1 MSTELI
7 ARVRVTYQKI
17 GSLRYIG
24 HIDLHSLL
32 ERALRRSG
40 LPLRYSQGFKPKV
53 RLNLAS
59 ALPLGMEGLAE
70 KMDFWLNV
78 QMETDAIKA
87 ALSAALPAELIVTDV
102 RIVDNALPSLQ
113 ADLRA
118 AVYQVTLPPESCA
131 EAQAVLTRALQQEK
145 IMVNR
150 RNKVMDMRPWVEAFE
165 WGTDCEF
172 NIRLRSIP
180 QESGRPDE
188 LLAYCGIDP
197 AKTAI
202 TRTKLIFQTE
212 E

>member
-1 MSTELI
+1 MT
-7 ARVRVTYQKI
+7 RVRVRYQKI

-78 QMETDAIKA
+78 QMETDGIKA
-87 ALSAALPAELIVTDV
+87 ALIAALPAELPVTGV

-118 AVYQVTLPPESCA
+118 AEYQVTLPSESCA
-131 EAQAVLTRALQQEK
+131 EAQVVLTSALQQEK
-145 IMVNR
+145 IMVKR

-165 WGTDCEF
+165 WAADRGF

-188 LLAYCGIDP
+188 LLDYCGIDP
-197 AKTAI
+197 ARAAI

>member
-7 ARVRVTYQKI
+7 TRVRVTYQKI

-78 QMETDAIKA
+78 QMETDGIKA
-87 ALSAALPAELIVTDV
+87 ALIAALPAELPVTGV
-102 RIVDNALPSLQ
+102 RIVNNALPSLQ

-118 AVYQVTLPPESCA
+118 AEYQVTLPSESCA
-131 EAQAVLTRALQQEK
+131 EAQVVLTSALQQEK
-145 IMVNR
+145 IMVKR

-165 WGTDCEF
+165 WAADRGF

-188 LLAYCGIDP
+188 LLDYCGIDP
-197 AKTAI
+197 ARAAI

>member
-1 MSTELI
+1 MT
-7 ARVRVTYQKI
+7 RVRVTYQKI

-53 RLNLAS
+53 RLNL
-59 ALPLGMEGLAE
+59 
-70 KMDFWLNV
+70 DFWLNV

-87 ALSAALPAELIVTDV
+87 ALIAALPAELPVTDV
-102 RIVDNALPSLQ
+102 RIVDNAMPSLQ

-118 AVYQVTLPPESCA
+118 AEYQVTLPPESCA
-131 EAQAVLTRALQQEK
+131 EAQVVLASALQQEK

-165 WGTDCEF
+165 WAADRGF

-188 LLAYCGIDP
+188 LLDYCGIDP
-197 AKTAI
+197 AKAAI

>member
-7 ARVRVTYQKI
+7 TRVRVRYQKI

-78 QMETDAIKA
+78 QMETDGIKA
-87 ALSAALPAELIVTDV
+87 ALIAALPAELPVTGV

-118 AVYQVTLPPESCA
+118 AEYQVTLPSESCA
-131 EAQAVLTRALQQEK
+131 EAQVVLTSALQQEK
-145 IMVNR
+145 IMVKR

-165 WGTDCEF
+165 WAADRGF

-188 LLAYCGIDP
+188 LLDYCGIDP
-197 AKTAI
+197 ARAAI

>member
-7 ARVRVTYQKI
+7 TRVRVTYQKI

-53 RLNLAS
+53 RLNL
-59 ALPLGMEGLAE
+59 
-70 KMDFWLNV
+70 DFWLNV

-87 ALSAALPAELIVTDV
+87 ALIAALPAELPVTDV
-102 RIVDNALPSLQ
+102 RIVDNAMPSLQ

-118 AVYQVTLPPESCA
+118 AEYQVTLPPESCA
-131 EAQAVLTRALQQEK
+131 EAQVVLASALQQEK

-165 WGTDCEF
+165 WAADRGF

-188 LLAYCGIDP
+188 LLDYCGIDP
-197 AKTAI
+197 AKAAI

>member
-7 ARVRVTYQKI
+7 TRVRVTYQKI

-87 ALSAALPAELIVTDV
+87 ALIAALPAELPVTDV
-102 RIVDNALPSLQ
+102 RIVDNAMPSLQ

-118 AVYQVTLPPESCA
+118 AEYQVTLPPESCA
-131 EAQAVLTRALQQEK
+131 EAQVVLASALQQEK

-165 WGTDCEF
+165 WAADRGF

-188 LLAYCGIDP
+188 LLDYCGIDP
-197 AKTAI
+197 AKAAI